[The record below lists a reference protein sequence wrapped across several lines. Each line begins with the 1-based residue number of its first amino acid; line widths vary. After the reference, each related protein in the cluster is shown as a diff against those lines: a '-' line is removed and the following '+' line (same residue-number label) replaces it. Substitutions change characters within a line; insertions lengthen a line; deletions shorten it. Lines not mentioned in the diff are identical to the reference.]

1 MPSNRCL
8 GGWPRPLDRSPHLK
22 LRLQTS
28 RAKVR
33 PFGQDSESG
42 ESRVAK
48 LFGATIFFA
57 LLGVIFLTAIPY
69 GSVEPWSQAIFEC
82 LVFALGLLWV
92 IHGFIAG
99 SWRAGNLQL
108 FFPLIALIVV
118 AILQSLSWSQTE
130 VAGVKVVNT
139 ISADPFGS
147 WLFAL
152 RASALTLAGI
162 LAVRFAR
169 TSLRLKVL
177 VHALIVLAVI
187 SSVFGIARQAMQ
199 HDQGFILPALRYG
212 GGFAQF
218 INKNHFAFLVE
229 PAMGLLLG
237 ITILREHHRQHVL
250 VYFSAMILLWVAL
263 VMSKS
268 RGGLLAVTVQI
279 LFAALVFIY
288 LKRRKSRKILG
299 WRRWAYSVGVAAVT
313 AVVLVLAIGTGVAW
327 LGGDQLTT
335 GIQTA
340 EIEIKSTDSHEGA
353 RRRDIW
359 NATWRMARAHPI
371 FGAGLGGFWA
381 EVPVYHDA
389 SGAQTPVQAHNDY
402 LELLASAGLAGIG
415 IFAWFGV
422 ALVKRAR
429 WLLET
434 LSGFQRAAALGAL
447 VGIVG
452 VGIHSLV
459 DFGLHITSNALL
471 LIMLLSILSVDKIA
485 NGPQRKGIKSHRS
498 DYVPGD
504 VLMVHDS
511 ETARR

>member
-1 MPSNRCL
+1 
-8 GGWPRPLDRSPHLK
+8 LK
-22 LRLQTS
+22 AS
-28 RAKVR
+28 RAQVR
-33 PFGQDSESG
+33 SFKQDAESG

-48 LFGATIFFA
+48 LLGATIFFA
-57 LLGVIFLTAIPY
+57 LVGVIFLTAIPY

-92 IHGFIAG
+92 IHGLIES

-130 VAGVKVVNT
+130 VAGVKVVNA

-152 RASALTLAGI
+152 RLAALTLAGI

-169 TSLRLKVL
+169 NSVRLKIL
-177 VHALIVLAVI
+177 VHAIVVLAVI
-187 SSVFGIARQAMQ
+187 SSIFGILRQAMQ

-237 ITILREHHRQHVL
+237 ITILREHHRQHIL
-250 VYFSAMILLWVAL
+250 IYFSAMILLWVAL

-279 LFAALVFIY
+279 LFAALLFIY
-288 LKRRKSRKILG
+288 LNRRRSQQVLG
-299 WRRWAYSVGVAAVT
+299 WRRWGYSVGFAAVT
-313 AVVLVLAIGTGVAW
+313 ATVLAIAIGAGVAW

-340 EIEIKSTDSHEGA
+340 QIEIKSTDSHEGA

-371 FGAGLGGFWA
+371 IGAGLGGFWA

-389 SGAQTPVQAHNDY
+389 SGAQTPAQAHNDY
-402 LELLASAGLAGIG
+402 LELLASAGLVGVG
-415 IFAWFGV
+415 IFFWFGV
-422 ALVKRAR
+422 VLVKRVR
-429 WLLET
+429 WVLGT
-434 LSGFQRAAALGAL
+434 LSGFQRAAVLGAL

-452 VGIHSLV
+452 VGIHSLI
-459 DFGLHITSNALL
+459 DFGLHITGNALL
-471 LIMLLSILSVDKIA
+471 FTILLSILSADKTT
-485 NGPQRKGIKSHRS
+485 NGPHRKRIKSQRS
-498 DYVPGD
+498 DNVPSD
-504 VLMVHDS
+504 VLMIRDS

>member
-1 MPSNRCL
+1 L
-8 GGWPRPLDRSPHLK
+8 
-22 LRLQTS
+22 
-28 RAKVR
+28 
-33 PFGQDSESG
+33 FEQDTESA

-57 LLGVIFLTAIPY
+57 LVSVIFLTAIPY

-82 LVFALGLLWV
+82 LVFALALLWI

-108 FFPLIALIVV
+108 FCPPVALIVV

-130 VAGVKVVNT
+130 IAGVKVVNA

-152 RASALTLAGI
+152 RLAALTLAGI
-162 LAVRFAR
+162 LAVRFAG
-169 TSLRLKVL
+169 TSSRLKVL
-177 VHALIVLAVI
+177 VHAIVVLAVI
-187 SSVFGIARQAMQ
+187 TSTFGIVRQGMQ

-237 ITILREHHRQHVL
+237 ITILHEHHRQHIL
-250 VYFSAMILLWVAL
+250 IYFSAMILLWVAL

-279 LFAALVFIY
+279 LFAALLFIY
-288 LKRRKSRKILG
+288 LKRRRSNQVLG

-313 AVVLVLAIGTGVAW
+313 AVVLVIAIGVGVAW

-359 NATWRMARAHPI
+359 NAAWRMARAHPI
-371 FGAGLGGFWA
+371 LGAGLGGFWA

-389 SGAQTPVQAHNDY
+389 SGTQTPVQAHNDY
-402 LELLASAGLAGIG
+402 LELLASAGLVGIG
-415 IFAWFGV
+415 IFAWFSV
-422 ALVKRAR
+422 VLVKRVR
-429 WLLET
+429 WLLGT

-459 DFGLHITSNALL
+459 DFGLHITVNALL
-471 LIMLLSILSVDKIA
+471 FTILLSILSVDKIT
-485 NGPQRKGIKSHRS
+485 NGPNRKRTKRHRS
-498 DYVPGD
+498 DNVPSD

-511 ETARR
+511 EAARR